1 MNLASFSDVYGR
13 KSFFLAPLIG
23 TFLKNTLCAIG
34 IYFNFNIAYFIIFY
48 AVEGCTGTWVSTLSM
63 VYCYI
68 ADLTEPGKPRTIDAD
83 A

>member
-1 MNLASFSDVYGR
+1 MPVVLE
-13 KSFFLAPLIG
+13 L
-23 TFLKNTLCAIG
+23 IG

-68 ADLTEPGKPRTIDAD
+68 ADLTEPGKPRTIVIGLLEYDFLP
-83 A
+83 